1 MNKNVKSFIEGAFY
15 GILTVAIGVMVVVSV
30 VLYNEGKEIERENE
44 KTIMFMDVLSEYGYD
59 AYDCVKE
66 IDEQWTEEG
75 HLGIGTFEFHYWGDT
90 LRVNCESIDGT
101 QQCSR
106 PVID

>member
-1 MNKNVKSFIEGAFY
+1 MNENTKNFIEGAFM
-15 GILTVAIGVMVVVSV
+15 GIITTVVGIILIMCVF
-30 VLYNEGKEIERENE
+30 LYHDGKETKRETE
-44 KTIMFMDVLSEYGYD
+44 KTIMFMDVLNEYGLD

-66 IDEQWTEEG
+66 IDKEWTEDG
-75 HLGIGTFEFHYWGDT
+75 HLGVGTCEFHYWGET

-101 QQCSR
+101 QSCSR